1 MFLVFNVLQS
11 WQSDPTKQTRPT
23 ATGSRHRSY
32 LYALSRLAKTCVQTA
47 PKYGKKSIRYVKLHF
62 QNFPPLQK
70 SRHHIRSYVW
80 AVALSVIILVAAQK
94 ISTIV
99 WTYLKL
105 NLSYWQV
112 QFSYGLS
119 IQAFVWMWG

>member
-70 SRHHIRSYVW
+70 SRHHIRSYV
-80 AVALSVIILVAAQK
+80 
-94 ISTIV
+94 
-99 WTYLKL
+99 
-105 NLSYWQV
+105 
-112 QFSYGLS
+112 
-119 IQAFVWMWG
+119 